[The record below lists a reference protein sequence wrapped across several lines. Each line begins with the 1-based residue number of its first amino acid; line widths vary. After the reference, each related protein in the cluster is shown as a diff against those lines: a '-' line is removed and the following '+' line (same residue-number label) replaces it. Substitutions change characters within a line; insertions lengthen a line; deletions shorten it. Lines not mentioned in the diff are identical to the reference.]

1 MMDKDLKSQD
11 WQKISQ
17 VAYQACM
24 EGRQILLH
32 YFGQLKNVEEKLYA
46 GLVSEADRESEK
58 TITDYLKKYYP
69 SVEML
74 GEESAYQGV
83 QVQGARGGANGRW
96 ILDPLDGTTNYIHQ
110 FPVFC
115 ISLALEVEGEIK
127 LGIVDVPLFKET
139 YTAFKGGGSFVNG
152 QKISVSKTQTLEKSL
167 LATGFFADD
176 VSCLEEQLRIFSD
189 LVRKCRGIRRAGA
202 AAYDL
207 CQVARGV
214 FDAYWE
220 KNLKAWDTAAGQI
233 IVEEAGGK
241 LMTYEGSNYNPYA
254 PSLIAGNPTIVHK
267 VQDCVKVLV

>member
-1 MMDKDLKSQD
+1 MDKDLKSQD
-11 WQKISQ
+11 WKKISQ
-17 VAYQACM
+17 VAFEACM
-24 EGRQILLH
+24 EGRKTLLH
-32 YFGQLKNVEEKLYA
+32 YFGQLKKIEEKFQA
-46 GLVSEADRESEK
+46 GLVSEADQESEK
-58 TITDYLKKYYP
+58 VITAYLKKYYP
-69 SVEML
+69 GIEML
-74 GEESAYQGV
+74 GEESAFQGAK
-83 QVQGARGGANGRW
+83 VQGKRGGPEGRW

-115 ISLALEVEGEIK
+115 ISLALEVDGDLK
-127 LGIVDVPLFKET
+127 LGLVDVPIFEET
-139 YTAFKGGGSFVNG
+139 YTAYKGGGAFVNG

-176 VSCLEEQLRIFSD
+176 ASSLEEQLRIFSH

-241 LMTYEGSNYNPYA
+241 LMTYEGADYNPYDT
-254 PSLIAGNPTIVHK
+254 SMIAGNPMIARQ
-267 VQDCVKVLV
+267 VQECVKVLV